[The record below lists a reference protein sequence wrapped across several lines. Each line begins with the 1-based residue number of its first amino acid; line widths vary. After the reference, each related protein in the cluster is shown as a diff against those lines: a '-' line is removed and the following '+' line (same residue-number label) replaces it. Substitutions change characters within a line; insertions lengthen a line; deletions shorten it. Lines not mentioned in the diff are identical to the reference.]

1 MSSKTSPLITVSF
14 EDFGTSLPRS
24 LTAKRW
30 RVPGADPTRFCPIPP
45 TSRNLRVSRNCLF
58 GSSFAD
64 NRRQV
69 VPLSDV
75 RGWGLQD
82 MARIYYARAVADDG
96 TRFCLRFIFNATVA
110 TEDRHSDNAR
120 HYVRLIKDAQIHAR
134 HLQSTAGL
142 ITPMHYGMWI
152 AETKDWAGT
161 VLMSITQWCGL
172 SWKSLVGTKMDTQEN
187 RLLVARTF
195 EMLHD
200 VGVQLDGKVATSG
213 SLRHVLIDVDN
224 PVVPCE
230 SLLRGG
236 ALCYIAGFGDGLAK
250 HDCKRRLPIL
260 PIGARPDCGCKELES
275 VRYLLGFRQE
285 SDTTTAEAAVKF
297 HAEYSARHT
306 QYPNSSVLLAQ
317 RKRFFHDSPAVFTG
331 ITVSFDGEGDDAPLK
346 LVDAEGKD
354 VDPETPMSS
363 YPRSELVPLALGRV
377 VWSATN
383 AGRAKR
389 SAPSSTASKASV

>member
-1 MSSKTSPLITVSF
+1 MSSKTITVSF
-14 EDFGTSLPRS
+14 EDQGTALPKE

-30 RVPGADPTRFCPIPP
+30 RVPGADPAGFCPIAP
-45 TSRNLRVSRNCLF
+45 TSRSLRVSHNCLF

-64 NRRQV
+64 MRRQV
-69 VPLSDV
+69 VSLSNV
-75 RGWGLQD
+75 RSWGLQD

-120 HYVRLIKDAQIHAR
+120 HYVRLIKDAQFHAR

-152 AETKDWAGT
+152 AETKEWAGT

-172 SWKSLVGTKMDTQEN
+172 SWKSLVGTKMDTKEN

-200 VGVQLDGKVATSG
+200 AGVQLDGKVALSG
-213 SLRHVLIDVDN
+213 DLRHVLIDVNN
-224 PVVPCE
+224 PVVPYD
-230 SLLRGG
+230 SLPRGG

-260 PIGARPDCGCKELES
+260 PIGARPDCGCEELES
-275 VRYLLGFRQE
+275 VRFLLGFRKE
-285 SDTTTAEAAVKF
+285 STITTAAEAAVKF
-297 HAEYSARHT
+297 HAAYSERHP
-306 QYPNSSVLLAQ
+306 QYPNSSVLIAQ
-317 RKRFFHDSPAVFTG
+317 RERFFPSYPAVFTG
-331 ITVSFDGEGDDAPLK
+331 LTVTFDGEEDDAPLK
-346 LVDAEGKD
+346 LVDSVGQG

-363 YPRSELVPLALGRV
+363 YPRSELVPLALGQV
-377 VWSATN
+377 IWSSSN